1 MSFKQNSF
9 QLSGGPDSG
18 SFKFTVLY
26 IMQENT
32 GGYMSIR
39 ENSLKV
45 TLLFIAVLV
54 IGLAASNVYATD
66 YGVSCHKDAKFR
78 VQNKVLF
85 DYYNYWEESVHDS
98 TGIIC
103 IDCHGGD
110 KTKSDK
116 DAAHKT
122 KDFSSLTAKDKT
134 SLKKI
139 PVVCGKCHKAVY
151 KNFKESKHYTA
162 LQKDKYSPN
171 CVTCHGSMNTEI
183 YAANNI
189 ASGCASCHNEES
201 KKLPDVRKQAED
213 LLTKIN
219 FIRAYK
225 RWVTINY
232 KSNQPDTVKE
242 INNQY
247 KDMVTSWHQ
256 FDLTRMDEK
265 TQKLLIDLRSLVN
278 KGLAEKKKNKK

>member
-1 MSFKQNSF
+1 MSMWKISF
-9 QLSGGPDSG
+9 
-18 SFKFTVLY
+18 
-26 IMQENT
+26 
-32 GGYMSIR
+32 
-39 ENSLKV
+39 KV

-54 IGLAASNVYATD
+54 IGFAASHVYATD
-66 YGVSCHKDAKFR
+66 YCVSCHKDAKFR

-85 DYYNYWEESVHDS
+85 DYYKYWEESVHDN

-110 KTKSDK
+110 KTKSGK

-122 KDFSSLTAKDKT
+122 NDFSSLTAKDKT
-134 SLKKI
+134 SHKKI

-151 KNFKESKHYTA
+151 KNFKASKHYTA
-162 LQKDKYSPN
+162 LLEDRNSPN

-183 YAANNI
+183 YATNNI
-189 ASGCASCHNEES
+189 ARGCASCHNEEA
-201 KKLPDVRKQAED
+201 KQTPKVDKQAED
-213 LLTKIN
+213 LLTNIN

-225 RWVTINY
+225 KWVTIY
-232 KSNQPDTVKE
+232 YMDKQPATVID

-247 KDMVTSWHQ
+247 KDMVSSWHQ
-256 FDLTRMDEK
+256 FNFTLMGEK

-278 KGLAEKKKNKK
+278 KGLAEKRKNKK